1 MQVRLRLLTHITL
14 PLVCLAGLQT
24 PAQAQAKPSGSAD
37 IPTSRID
44 IFGGYSYFHPYNTQI
59 GGFPYQPINLGA
71 VASVSGY
78 FNRVLGV
85 QVEGGFHPNGPND
98 CVYTAQAGPVARF
111 QHGRFVPFVHALAG
125 GTKIGGPM
133 FQSCTWG
140 WGVTGGGGFD
150 YVLPG
155 FGDHL
160 AIRPIQADYEH
171 AHVDFGPLNITGSA
185 GGVADMNAYRL
196 SSGIVLRFGSME
208 PRTPVALSCTV
219 QPRSAY
225 PGEPLTISSQN
236 LALNPKKQTSYT
248 WTSTGGTVS
257 GSGES
262 ASIDTKGMAPGDYT
276 VTGKVSQ
283 GSKVWQNATCEAP
296 FTIKAYDPP
305 TISCSASPS
314 TVTLGE
320 SSTITANA
328 VSPQN
333 RQLTYSYSS
342 TAGQVNGTNSTAT
355 LATAGVPAGPI
366 TITCNVVDDLG
377 KSATAT
383 TTVSVQAPPLP
394 PAPSTRNLCTM
405 SFDRDQKRPA
415 RVDNEAKGCL
425 DDIALTMNRESSAKL
440 EIIGH
445 SNANEQ
451 GTIAGQRAAN
461 VKQYLTEEKG
471 IDSTRIEIRTGDTNG
486 RSVETTLVPL
496 GATFNTE
503 GTTTVNEG
511 SLRRSGQPY
520 GRPHK
525 PARR

>member
-1 MQVRLRLLTHITL
+1 MYVPLKFLSGLTL
-14 PLVCLAGLQT
+14 SLVCLTAL
-24 PAQAQAKPSGSAD
+24 PVHANAQAKPSGSAEV
-37 IPTSRID
+37 PVSRLD
-44 IFGGYSYFHPYNTQI
+44 LFGGYSYFHPYNTQI
-59 GGFPYQPINLGA
+59 GGFQYQPINLGA

-78 FNRVLGV
+78 FSHVLGL

-98 CVYTAQAGPVARF
+98 CVYSAQAGPVVRF
-111 QHGRFVPFVHALAG
+111 QHGRFIPFAHALAG

-196 SSGIVLRFGSME
+196 SSGVVLRFGAME
-208 PRTPVALSCTV
+208 PPAPVALSCSV

-236 LALNPKKQTSYT
+236 LGLNPKKQTLYT
-248 WTSTGGTVS
+248 WSSTGGTVS
-257 GSGES
+257 GT
-262 ASIDTKGMAPGDYT
+262 ADTATINTKGMAPGDYT

-283 GSKVWQNATCEAP
+283 GSKVWQNASCEAP
-296 FTIKAYDPP
+296 FTIKAYEPP
-305 TISCSASPS
+305 TISCSANPAS
-314 TVTLGE
+314 VTMGE
-320 SSTITANA
+320 TSTITANA

-333 RQLTYSYSS
+333 RQLTYSYSATS
-342 TAGQVNGTNSTAT
+342 GQVTGTNATAT

-394 PAPSTRNLCTM
+394 PAPSTRNLCSL
-405 SFDRDQKRPA
+405 SFDRDPKRPA

-425 DDIALTMNRESSAKL
+425 DDIALTMNREANAKL
-440 EIIGH
+440 EIVAHGD
-445 SNANEQ
+445 EKERP
-451 GTIAGQRAAN
+451 TIAAQRAAN
-461 VKQYLTEEKG
+461 VKQYLTDEKG
-471 IDSTRIEIRTGDTNG
+471 IDATRIEVRTGSASG
-486 RSVETTLVPL
+486 RSVENTLVPL
-496 GATFNTE
+496 GATFNTD
-503 GTTTVNEG
+503 GTMTVDE
-511 SLRRSGQPY
+511 STLKRSGQPY
-520 GRPHK
+520 GRPRTS
-525 PARR
+525 RR